1 MIRKVNVIVK
11 KSKTVLL
18 LLLMLPGCAG
28 WLPGRQAYWDEKVNE
43 LCKNDGGVQIF
54 QPLRISQTEA
64 NLLGR
69 TAGRISVPIKQLADP
84 NAPVYAEHKRTYL
97 GGEGN
102 VHIGRTESSIIRRR
116 DGVEIARWVAYS
128 RSGGEPAIGLSDGTT
143 RFCPDLKSID
153 ADLQRLFIVEGD
165 AS

>member
-1 MIRKVNVIVK
+1 MMRKAKGIVK
-11 KSKTVLL
+11 SKAVLL
-18 LLLMLPGCAG
+18 LVLLLSGCGG
-28 WLPGRQAYWDEKVNE
+28 WMPGRQAYWDEQVND
-43 LCKNDGGVQIF
+43 LCKKDGGVQIF
-54 QPLRISQTEA
+54 QTLRITEEEA

-69 TAGRISVPIKQLADP
+69 AFGRINIPIRQLADP
-84 NAPVYAEHKRTYL
+84 NAPVYAEHKGTYL

-143 RFCPDLKSID
+143 RFCPDLKSIE
-153 ADLQRLFIVEGD
+153 ADLQRLFVVVGD